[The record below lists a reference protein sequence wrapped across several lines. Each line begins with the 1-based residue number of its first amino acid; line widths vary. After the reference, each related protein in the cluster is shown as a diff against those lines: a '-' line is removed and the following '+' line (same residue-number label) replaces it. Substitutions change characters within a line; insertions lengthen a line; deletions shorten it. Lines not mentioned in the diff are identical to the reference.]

1 MRAAPAVLHV
11 GSQPSEPPPALPAAV
26 GRSAPLP
33 PGPGAVMAAAA
44 AEERCPLAAPDGQR
58 RVSPT
63 DARSPPSPRDAGV
76 AGLGSV
82 PLGSARL
89 GPDAAPRR
97 GLPGPSAPEQI
108 HGGRLWIG
116 PLTSD
121 PVTARG
127 PQTNPRQRT
136 TE

>member
-63 DARSPPSPRDAGV
+63 DARSPPPRDAGV

-82 PLGSARL
+82 RFRSARLGSART
-89 GPDAAPRR
+89 R
-97 GLPGPSAPEQI
+97 LPAEGCPAHPLPSSSTE
-108 HGGRLWIG
+108 GGFG
-116 PLTSD
+116 S
-121 PVTARG
+121 AR
-127 PQTNPRQRT
+127 
-136 TE
+136 